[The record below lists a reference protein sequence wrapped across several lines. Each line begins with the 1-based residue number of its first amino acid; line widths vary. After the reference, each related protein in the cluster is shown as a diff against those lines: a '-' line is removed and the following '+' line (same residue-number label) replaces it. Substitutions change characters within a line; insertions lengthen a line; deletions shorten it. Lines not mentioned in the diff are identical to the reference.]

1 MRATYITSFFLL
13 FSSVLWGQTASI
25 EGTDYHS
32 LFTASSDLT
41 VKSPLSFDTTITAK
55 QIEEKSTREYD
66 KYGDLLNDDT
76 HYYPKAA
83 FYVPI
88 GKIIFANFALW
99 AADRYIYNYDYSRVG
114 FNSWSKNFKDGWE
127 WDEDNFGINFFAHP
141 YTGAGY
147 FNAARS
153 TGYSFYE
160 SIPYAIFGSMMWE
173 YLGETTRPSYNDLI
187 NTTIS
192 GAFGGEILYRLGSN
206 LLDDRTSGLERF
218 FREFG
223 AAILSPTRF
232 TSRLIN
238 GDLARSTTEETMQ
251 KSTLNTA
258 FFGGVYLR
266 NENNKFG
273 TGKITEIMGV
283 QFDYGDPFENRE
295 RKPFDVF
302 KFRGE
307 LNLITNGKIINNI
320 SGYGLLF
327 GKNIESE
334 HAPTLFGGF
343 QSYDYWD
350 NSTIELG
357 TIGLGAG
364 IISRVELP
372 LKSRL
377 YSTFRLSVIPLSG
390 NSSIQGPDTLA
401 DVRDYNYGGGAEAQL
416 EATLTLFDFIRA
428 EVTANYYWIHTYV
441 GLRGNNY
448 VGILKPRLTVDVFN
462 NVSVGFENVTF
473 FDDRYPRFSSE
484 ENPHP
489 IQHFVRTEQK
499 VFLQIYFEN
508 SSRGGRF
515 N

>member
-1 MRATYITSFFLL
+1 MRTRYILPVLLLLSGALHAQSIAPARLSLPQTSYYSLQHEGI
-13 FSSVLWGQTASI
+13 SVPF
-25 EGTDYHS
+25 D
-32 LFTASSDLT
+32 SDNIP
-41 VKSPLSFDTTITAK
+41 KIIGSDPM
-55 QIEEKSTREYD
+55 RYD
-66 KYGDLLNDDT
+66 KYGDLLNDDIR
-76 HYYPKAA
+76 YYPKAP
-83 FYVPI
+83 FFVPI
-88 GKIIFANFALW
+88 GKIIFANFMLW

-114 FNSWSKNFKDGWE
+114 FNSWAKNFREGWE
-127 WDEDNFGINFFAHP
+127 WDADNFGINFFAHP

-147 FNAARS
+147 FNSARS
-153 TGYSFYE
+153 TGYTFYE
-160 SIPYAIFGSMMWE
+160 ALPYTMFGSLMWE
-173 YLGETTRPSYNDLI
+173 YLGETTRPSYSDII
-187 NTTIS
+187 NTTVS

-206 LLDDRTSGLERF
+206 LLDDRTSGAERF

-232 TSRLIN
+232 TSRLLN
-238 GDLARSTTEETMQ
+238 GHLTRHTTEETFQ
-251 KSTLNTA
+251 KSTLNTTL
-258 FFGGVYLR
+258 FGGIYLR
-266 NENNKFG
+266 NEDNKFG
-273 TGKITEIMGV
+273 TGKITEIFGI
-283 QFDYGDPFENRE
+283 QFDYGNPFENRA

-307 LNLITNGKIINNI
+307 LNLVTTGKIVNNI

-334 HAPTLFGGF
+334 HAPTLYGGF

-364 IISRVELP
+364 IISKVDLP
-372 LKSRL
+372 FKSRL
-377 YSTFRLSVIPLSG
+377 YSTFRLSIIPLAG
-390 NSSIQGPDTLA
+390 NSSIEGPDTLA

-428 EVTANYYWIHTYV
+428 DVTANYYWIHTYV

-448 VGILKPRLTVDVFN
+448 VGILKPRITVDITK
-462 NVSVGFENVTF
+462 SISLGFENLTF
-473 FDDRYPRFSSE
+473 FDDRYPRFSVD
-484 ENPHP
+484 ENPRP
-489 IQHFVRTEQK
+489 TQHFVRTEQK
-499 VFLQIYFEN
+499 VFLQIFFEN